1 MQDPVKR
8 GSGVVVSPKQKQTS
22 GLQQGTYV
30 TYTRKGNLFLMTDDI
45 IMIIVKCTNKII
57 ELDAANYKRQ
67 EDIEEQTVQ
76 ADVMTLIGLL
86 LISWVQR
93 DNHFTT
99 LTTDSLLYPASMSEA
114 RFTFLINSL
123 RFDDRETIEPKMESD
138 KLSPIRRLW
147 VMLIKKCEQMYV

>member
-1 MQDPVKR
+1 
-8 GSGVVVSPKQKQTS
+8 
-22 GLQQGTYV
+22 
-30 TYTRKGNLFLMTDDI
+30 MTDDI
-45 IMIIVKCTNKII
+45 IMIIVKCTNKIT

-67 EDIEEQTVQ
+67 EDIEERIVQ